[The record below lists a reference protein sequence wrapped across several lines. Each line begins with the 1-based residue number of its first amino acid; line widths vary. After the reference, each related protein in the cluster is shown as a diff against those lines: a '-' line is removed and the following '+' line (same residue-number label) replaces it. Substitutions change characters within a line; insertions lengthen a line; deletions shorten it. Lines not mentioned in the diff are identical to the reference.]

1 MNAAAR
7 RNAARRGWP
16 RGLYEP
22 RPGYYVWR
30 HPETGQTLP
39 IGRVPLAHAKAEA
52 NSANLHVEGA
62 KPTLLERVAGSDK
75 TVAELLE
82 KMPAA
87 TKKNTIKTHR
97 SLDKRISESLGAV
110 RCSSLTTMTLAEFVE
125 GIEAEGKARLA
136 QAIRSRLV
144 AVCSRGMQLGWLE
157 SNPAEATRKA
167 AVTVKRGRLTLETYQ
182 AIRAKADEVNG
193 WLGRAMDLALVT
205 GADRVTVSSMN
216 RKMIDGEWLEFQRS
230 KTGVRLRVPLE
241 LELVAAGLCLRELVK
256 NTTGIASPWL
266 VHHVRNYGNAP
277 RGARVFQ
284 DRISHAFTEARKLA
298 KVPDEAGP
306 TFHEIRSLSKRL
318 YEAQGNVDTRWLLG
332 HRDERTAA
340 KYADPRGAE
349 AVVIQVKPLAANKR
363 EVNDS

>member
-30 HPETGQTLP
+30 RPDTGETLP
-39 IGRVPLAHAKAEA
+39 IGRVPLATAKAEA
-52 NSANLHVEGA
+52 IAANMHLEGL
-62 KPTLLERVAGSDK
+62 KPSLLERVAGTDK

-87 TKKNTIKTHR
+87 TKKNTIKSLR
-97 SLDKRISESLGAV
+97 SLDKRITESIGMVKCAD
-110 RCSSLTTMTLAEFVE
+110 LTTKALAELVE
-125 GIEAEGKARLA
+125 GIESEGKARLA

-144 AVCSRGMQLGWLE
+144 AMCSRGQQLGWLE

-167 AVTVKRGRLTLETYQ
+167 EVTVRRGRLTLETFT

-193 WLGRAMDLALVT
+193 WLGKAMDLALVT
-205 GADRVTVSSMN
+205 GADRVTISSMN
-216 RKMIDGEWLEFQRS
+216 RKMVDGDWLEYQRS
-230 KTGVRLRVPLE
+230 KTGIRLRVPLE
-241 LELVAAGLCLRELVK
+241 LELVAAGLRLRDLVK

-277 RGARVFQ
+277 RGAQVFQ
-284 DRISHAFTEARKLA
+284 DNISKAFTAARELA
-298 KVPDEAGP
+298 GIPDDSAP
-306 TFHEIRSLSKRL
+306 TFHEIRSLAKRL

-363 EVNDS
+363 EVNKE